1 MAQPHVVTA
10 LVEKRSELA
19 GLVEFH
25 RREITRIGADLAN
38 LNATIKIFAPDFN
51 LAGIGVKRVRIGK
64 GGGFKHFKHFKH
76 FKQGESQTLVLDLL
90 RVAEQ
95 PLTVA
100 MLAAQIIANKGLE
113 DAQDVRIS
121 IQRTLSGTL
130 RRLKERGFV
139 VETGKDRDGLT
150 VFWRIA

>member
-64 GGGFKHFKHFKH
+64 TGGFKH
-76 FKQGESQTLVLDLL
+76 FKQGESQTLVLDQL
-90 RVAEQ
+90 RVADQ
-95 PLTVA
+95 PLSVA
-100 MLAAQIIANKGLE
+100 MLAAQIIEAKGME
-113 DAQDVRIS
+113 DTDAVRIS

-130 RRLKERGFV
+130 RRLKERSFV
-139 VETGKDRDGLT
+139 VEAGKGIDGLT
-150 VFWRIA
+150 VFWQIA

>member
-51 LAGIGVKRVRIGK
+51 LAGIGVKRVRISK
-64 GGGFKHFKHFKH
+64 GGGFKH

-90 RVAEQ
+90 GPVGA
-95 PLTVA
+95 
-100 MLAAQIIANKGLE
+100 K
-113 DAQDVRIS
+113 
-121 IQRTLSGTL
+121 L
-130 RRLKERGFV
+130 RFH
-139 VETGKDRDGLT
+139 D
-150 VFWRIA
+150 I

>member
-64 GGGFKHFKHFKH
+64 AGGFKH
-76 FKQGESQTLVLDLL
+76 FKQGESQTLVLDQL

-100 MLAAQIIANKGLE
+100 MLAAQIIEAKGLE
-113 DAQDVRIS
+113 DVQEVRIS

-139 VETGKDRDGLT
+139 VEAGKDRDGLT

>member
-1 MAQPHVVTA
+1 MTQPHVVTA

-64 GGGFKHFKHFKH
+64 GGGFKHFK
-76 FKQGESQTLVLDLL
+76 QGESQTLVLDLL

-139 VETGKDRDGLT
+139 VEAGKDRDGLT

>member
-1 MAQPHVVTA
+1 MTQPHVVTA

-64 GGGFKHFKHFKH
+64 GGGFKHFK
-76 FKQGESQTLVLDLL
+76 QGESQTLVLDLL

-100 MLAAQIIANKGLE
+100 ILAAQIIEAKGLE
-113 DAQDVRIS
+113 DTDAVRTS

-130 RRLKERGFV
+130 RRLKERSIV
-139 VETGKDRDGLT
+139 VEAGKGTDGLT
-150 VFWRIA
+150 VFWQLA